1 MTAVTWFQ
9 ISHCFQILQSRGPQE
24 GGNVPYVDLSTTL
37 PVWEKSAVAVP
48 NSPSNV
54 YS

>member
-1 MTAVTWFQ
+1 MN
-9 ISHCFQILQSRGPQE
+9 E
-24 GGNVPYVDLSTTL
+24 GTLPYVDLSTIP

-48 NSPSNV
+48 NSPSNM